1 MSVITKVI
9 VVEGKRDK
17 LRLQEV
23 LTEPVHIICTN
34 GTMGIGKLDDMI
46 EELYHNKVYIMTD
59 SDKAGRKI
67 RSWFKRHLS
76 ESSHIHIDA
85 KYGEVGNCPLDYLA
99 RTMMKH
105 QFDVKQQFVWKGKPA
120 HYEQKPAFAI

>member
-9 VVEGKRDK
+9 VVEGKHDK
-17 LRLQEV
+17 LRLKKV

-34 GTMGIGKLDDMI
+34 GTMGIGKLDEMI
-46 EELYHNKVYIMTD
+46 EDLYHHKVYIMTD

-67 RSWFKRHLS
+67 RAWFKRHLS
-76 ESSHIHIDA
+76 ESNHIHIDP

-99 RTMMKH
+99 RIMTKH
-105 QFDVKQQFVWKGKPA
+105 HFDVDEQFVMKGKPI
-120 HYEQKPAFAI
+120 HYELKRAFAI

>member
-17 LRLQEV
+17 QRLQEV

-34 GTMGIGKLDDMI
+34 GTMGIGKLDEMI
-46 EELYHNKVYIMTD
+46 EDLYHHKVYIMTD

-76 ESSHIHIDA
+76 ESHHIHIDP

-99 RTMMKH
+99 RTLTKH
-105 QFDVKQQFVWKGKPA
+105 QFDVNKQFVLKGTPRN
-120 HYEQKPAFAI
+120 YELKQAFAI

>member
-9 VVEGKRDK
+9 VVEGKHDK
-17 LRLQEV
+17 LRLQKV

-34 GTMGIGKLDDMI
+34 GTMGIGKLDEMI
-46 EELYHNKVYIMTD
+46 EDLYHHKVYIMTD

-67 RSWFKRHLS
+67 RAWFKRHLS
-76 ESSHIHIDA
+76 ESNHIHIDP

-99 RTMMKH
+99 RIMTKH
-105 QFDVKQQFVWKGKPA
+105 HFDVDEQFVMKGKPI
-120 HYEQKPAFAI
+120 HYELKRAFAI